1 MDTEIIGFIGCGM
14 LFISFIPQTLNIL
27 KSNERIKQVSNTFLF
42 LIISTSLIM
51 GYYGHSIHKYPVL
64 VANSSVLVNN
74 LLILYK
80 KLRMYKTQDKIER
93 IEKITF
99 TNL

>member
-1 MDTEIIGFIGCGM
+1 
-14 LFISFIPQTLNIL
+14 
-27 KSNERIKQVSNTFLF
+27 
-42 LIISTSLIM
+42 M